1 MYAIA
6 RTFALIGVAAEPVH
20 VEVDIGG
27 GLPSF
32 TIVGLPDAAVRE
44 SRERV
49 RSALRNSGFRNPD
62 QRVTVNLAPGDLHKA
77 GPGFD
82 LAIAA
87 AVLAA
92 TGQLPQTVVD
102 QYAMAGELALDG
114 GIRPVPGALAMAERT
129 ARWGLR
135 GVAVALGDASQAALV
150 EGVDVMPVAHLS
162 QLR

>member
-49 RSALRNSGFRNPD
+49 RSALRNSGFKYPD
-62 QRVTVNLAPGDLHKA
+62 HRVTVNLAPADLRKA
-77 GPGFD
+77 GPRFH
-82 LAIAA
+82 LETEA
-87 AVLAA
+87 AVPAE
-92 TGQLPQTVVD
+92 TGQLPKQVVD
-102 QYAMAGELALDG
+102 K
-114 GIRPVPGALAMAERT
+114 
-129 ARWGLR
+129 
-135 GVAVALGDASQAALV
+135 
-150 EGVDVMPVAHLS
+150 
-162 QLR
+162 